1 LDSTRPS
8 LKRLLREAC
17 VALFFLTLAAI
28 ATRPLALDAGRS
40 MFVGPDPV
48 IDLWT
53 LHWSSGHLF
62 SPAQLFHGDIF
73 HPVRYA
79 ALHSDI
85 SLGTVVLAA
94 PLRLLT
100 SEPVP
105 LYNAAVLLALAFGG
119 WAFCALARE
128 ITGRLD
134 AGLLAG
140 TLAAFG
146 SHQLYHV
153 YHLNLLTIGWLALL
167 LLALNR
173 LLERPGP
180 GAVVLA
186 GVSFALSAQS
196 SGYYAVGA
204 ALLAAGF
211 GLWHARALLAARPLR
226 ATLAAAALGALLTL
240 PYLLAF
246 LDLREE
252 QGLKRP
258 PGMSRRMAFQPG
270 RDLSSHGYL
279 YGAVLGREG
288 ERLFPGLLSLGLA
301 GLALARRPRHAG
313 FYAAAVAGL
322 LLVSFGPDVELFGQ
336 RLPLPYAALFAL
348 PPLDAMRHPYTF
360 AAMATML
367 LAVLA
372 GLGWASLVA
381 VRPAAG
387 RFGPAL
393 LALALAETL
402 APGTSLREVPDGVP
416 PAYELVRKLP
426 PGPLLEIPLNAPD
439 ALLWATRHGLPTING
454 DGAFLPGRHAI
465 LNHQINTDWLRDTPE
480 TVDET
485 RPMWMLQG
493 EILARWIIVP
503 CGRNPGL
510 LRLCDAFDRSS
521 SVRFVAAASD
531 GDRLYEMLGGAASHP
546 PDPPLAPPR

>member
-1 LDSTRPS
+1 MNPGRPH
-8 LKRLLREAC
+8 LERLLREAC
-17 VALFFLTLAAI
+17 VALFFLALAAV
-28 ATRPLALDAGRS
+28 ATRPLVLDAGSS

-53 LHWSSGHLF
+53 LHWLSGHLP
-62 SPAQLFHGDIF
+62 SPAQLFQGDVF
-73 HPVRYA
+73 YPVRHA
-79 ALHSDI
+79 VLHSDI
-85 SLGTVVLAA
+85 SLGSVVLAA

-100 SEPVP
+100 SEAVP

-128 ITGRLD
+128 LTGRLD

-167 LLALNR
+167 LLALQR

-204 ALLAAGF
+204 ALLAAAF
-211 GLWHARALLAARPLR
+211 GLWHARALLRARALR
-226 ATLAAAALGALLTL
+226 AVLAAAALGVLLTL

-246 LDLREE
+246 LDLRAE
-252 QGLKRP
+252 QGLRRP
-258 PGMSRRMAFQPG
+258 AGMSRRMAFQPA

-322 LLVSFGPDVELFGQ
+322 LLVSLGPDVELLG
-336 RLPLPYAALFAL
+336 RRVPLPYAALFAL

-360 AAMATML
+360 AALATML

-372 GLGWASLVA
+372 GLGWASLA
-381 VRPAAG
+381 AQRPAVG
-387 RFGPAL
+387 RFGPVL
-393 LALALAETL
+393 VALALAETF
-402 APGTSLREVPDGVP
+402 APGAALREVPEGVP
-416 PAYELVRKLP
+416 PAYELLRKLP

-439 ALLWATRHGLPTING
+439 ALLWAARHGLPMVNG

-465 LNHQINTDWLRDTPE
+465 LNHQINIDWLRDTPASI
-480 TVDET
+480 DDT
-485 RPMWMLQG
+485 RPMQILQH
-493 EILARWIIVP
+493 EIQARWIIVP

-510 LRLCDAFDRSS
+510 LRLCDAFDRST
-521 SVRFVAAASD
+521 SVRFEAAAPD
-531 GDRLYEMLGGAASHP
+531 GDRVYEVVRDAAP
-546 PDPPLAPPR
+546 AR